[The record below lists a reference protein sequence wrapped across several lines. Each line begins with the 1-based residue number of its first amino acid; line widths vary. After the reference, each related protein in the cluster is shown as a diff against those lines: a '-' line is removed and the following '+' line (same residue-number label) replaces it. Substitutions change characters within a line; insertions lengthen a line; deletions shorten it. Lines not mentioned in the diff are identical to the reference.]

1 MKRTSESKAASTGLP
16 VGASEPSQGKEW
28 FAVHTYSGFEQ
39 KVKDS
44 LLQRA
49 DIQGL
54 LGQVGEVIVPIESVV
69 EMRGGKKVVTAKKSM
84 PGYIFIELEW
94 STDTY
99 YLVKQTAKVTGF
111 VGISTDKKGLPQK
124 PPVVPRDEVER
135 IINRV
140 EESKEEPKPK
150 FTFEKGESVRITEGP
165 FASFQGKVEEINE
178 DKNTLKVMVTIFGR
192 STPVE
197 LSFLEVEKV

>member
-1 MKRTSESKAASTGLP
+1 MKRTSDSKAGP
-16 VGASEPSQGKEW
+16 VGIPPSALGAQTTKEW

-44 LLQRA
+44 LIQRA
-49 DIQGL
+49 DIHQL
-54 LGQVGEVIVPIESVV
+54 NDKVGEIIVPIESVV

-84 PGYIFIELEW
+84 PGYLFIELEW

-99 YLVKQTAKVTGF
+99 YLVKQTPKVTGF
-111 VGISTDKKGLPQK
+111 VGISTNKQGLPLK

-135 IINRV
+135 IIHRV
-140 EESKEEPKPK
+140 EESREEPKPK
-150 FTFEKGESVRITEGP
+150 FTFEKGEAVRITEGP

>member
-1 MKRTSESKAASTGLP
+1 MKRTSESKTAGSDAFAGAQASPT
-16 VGASEPSQGKEW
+16 GKEW

-44 LLQRA
+44 LIQRA
-49 DIQGL
+49 EIQNL
-54 LGQVGEVIVPIESVV
+54 TDKVGEVIVPIESVV
-69 EMRGGKKVVTAKKSM
+69 EMRAGKKVVTPKKSM
-84 PGYIFIELEW
+84 PGYIFVELEW

-111 VGISTDKKGLPQK
+111 VGISTNKQGLPLK
-124 PPVVPRDEVER
+124 PPVVPREEVER

-150 FTFEKGESVRITEGP
+150 FTFEKGESVR
-165 FASFQGKVEEINE
+165 
-178 DKNTLKVMVTIFGR
+178 
-192 STPVE
+192 
-197 LSFLEVEKV
+197 